1 MKNSIQVHRNERLK
15 ALVNI
20 LVENKYIQLVSLLLK
35 LNNFLISKGLDQV
48 SERSLEGDL
57 KVLKSD
63 EFGHQIICKRGKGY
77 EIVLG
82 KKRLDEYSEDLHV
95 EDFNKNDII
104 VLSQLKSVISQ
115 FKYLDYSEALGGIIE
130 KIIENESMV
139 RKREVKENTVVVF
152 ESNPISEDD
161 IFKENYSICLD
172 AILKKRKILLEF
184 LDFAKDDED
193 EYLLS
198 PIQLRQYKHRWY
210 LFAINHS
217 RGDQLYNIAIDR
229 VLSVAILED
238 EVLKDY
244 MAEVEKHFMCIVGVT
259 NFKNNQIEKVQLK
272 IDFPRAK
279 YIQNKPLHPNQKEIK
294 STNDYVVFEYMLSR
308 NNELI
313 AEILMLGKDV
323 EVLMPLSLRREIM
336 EIFIKAAD
344 NNKLIV

>member
-1 MKNSIQVHRNERLK
+1 MKKNIQVHRNERLK

-20 LVENKYIQLVSLLLK
+20 LLENSNISLASLLLK
-35 LNNFLISKGLDQV
+35 INQFLISKGWETV
-48 SERSLEGDL
+48 SERSLEGDI
-57 KVLKSD
+57 KALKSD
-63 EFGHQIICKRGKGY
+63 EFGHEISCKRGKGY
-77 EIVLG
+77 VISLG
-82 KKRLDEYSEDLHV
+82 KKRLIDDEDGLV
-95 EDFNKNDII
+95 IEDFNKNDII

-115 FKYLDYSEALGGIIE
+115 FKYLNFSDALGSVIE

-139 RKREVKENTVVVF
+139 KSREVKENTVVVF
-152 ESNPISEDD
+152 ETNPISEDD
-161 IFKENYSICLD
+161 VFKENYSMCLN
-172 AILKKRKILLEF
+172 AIIKKRKIRLEF
-184 LDFAKDDED
+184 LDFVKDEED

-229 VLSVAILED
+229 VLSVEILEE

-244 MAEVEKHFMCIVGVT
+244 ISEIEKHFLCIVGVT

-279 YIQNKPLHPNQKEIK
+279 YVQNKPLHPNQKEIK
-294 STNDYVVFEYMLSR
+294 NTENYIIFEYMLSK

-323 EVLMPLSLRREIM
+323 EVLKPLTLRTEIM
-336 EIFIKAAD
+336 GIFTAAAYR
-344 NNKLIV
+344 NK